1 LTFKDSNTLIESAGL
16 YGESAIQYLD
26 LKDMAVIKSQLTDPK
41 YFGEGCEYVVNNDEK
56 EIYQLT
62 WREGKV

>member
-1 LTFKDSNTLIESAGL
+1 MSFKDSDTIIESAGL

-26 LKDMAVIKSQLTDPK
+26 AHTMKVMKSQLTNAK
-41 YFGEGCEYVVNNDEK
+41 YFGEGCDYVKKGDEE

-62 WREGKV
+62 WRERKM